1 MSRSDSF
8 HFNPIFNSI
17 LIRFNRRFCE
27 QADRVEVVAL
37 LVRFASLPAPSEH
50 LRVTVEA
57 LKDEFSVVD
66 AELEEAAKR
75 AREAAAVPADME
87 PEPEKMTQ
95 EEESDE
101 DDSL

>member
-1 MSRSDSF
+1 M
-8 HFNPIFNSI
+8 
-17 LIRFNRRFCE
+17 
-27 QADRVEVVAL
+27 
-37 LVRFASLPAPSEH
+37 
-50 LRVTVEA
+50 EA
-57 LKDEFSVVD
+57 LKDEISVVD